1 MKIYD
6 NIFIRKSVINMTD
19 GVKVNCPN
27 CGKEYFVTGNNITF
41 TCVNCSCQISANN
54 QVRQGEDHSLAL
66 AIWGIILFWLIP
78 LSMFFTIKALVLGIK
93 RKRIVTIV
101 FACIP
106 IALILASLIYIIFY
120 ALNNQVNNVTFE

>member
-1 MKIYD
+1 
-6 NIFIRKSVINMTD
+6 MTD

-27 CGKEYFVTGNNITF
+27 CGKEYFITGDNISF
-41 TCVNCSCQISANN
+41 NCVNCSCQISVNN

>member
-1 MKIYD
+1 
-6 NIFIRKSVINMTD
+6 MTD

-27 CGKEYFVTGNNITF
+27 CGKEYFVTGNNITV